1 MGGFIIMVLKRSTL
15 AGGSSSSGAVGN
27 DFLINTGT
35 SGNTTVT
42 LSKEFPAGDY
52 VIVSSLG
59 DTSYDIYL
67 VATDGSAAGS
77 VNSTTAQ
84 TTVTAT
90 KAFTTVVVYGTSNN
104 DTFNFTFKYVFAPSA
119 DSSSLTS
126 VGPRITSLSTS
137 TLAKA
142 NDTTNVSGKNFASDV
157 AVTFTGSD
165 GVARNAKS
173 VVRNS
178 ATSLTVT
185 RPDDMPNSYQ
195 PYTMTVS
202 NPGIASPTSTNLH
215 KIGSIGAGSVPVW
228 TTSAGDLST
237 IFVKGSAYSH
247 TIAATD
253 ADAGSAITYSIV
265 SGALPTGISL
275 NSSTG
280 ALTGTSS
287 SSFGVYNFTVRATDA
302 GGNYVDRAFAIQN
315 FVSVDS
321 DTFDRSTSGNL
332 GSTSNKAT
340 VWTNVRGTWSAN
352 GSQATS
358 GDSAGTNAIATV
370 TAATTNIS
378 NLQVDTLGTGGVGP
392 AFWVTDS
399 GSWWATT
406 TWHSTSSGTTTGCT
420 GGYSGLYEGSCPSM
434 CNQCN
439 GCDTSVSRYY
449 VMVTC
454 NDGQDYGETLR
465 TGCTASAATIANWC
479 SYAGGGYSNGCRG
492 PYTFYSCPTTAQTVA
507 YTNYNSNFRLV
518 NSSGVQVN
526 TQYNTNG
533 SSYSSAGSLA
543 VSTVGDVITYSVYS
557 GANKSGLL
565 HSGTYTATGATKGR
579 GVGVYKG
586 DGGSNQGSS
595 VDNFSVTVI

>member
-1 MGGFIIMVLKRSTL
+1 MALKRSTL
-15 AGGSSSSGAVGN
+15 SSSSSSTGAVGN

-42 LSKEFPAGDY
+42 LSKDFPAGDY

-67 VATDGSAAGS
+67 VASDGSAAGS

-84 TTVTAT
+84 TTITAS
-90 KAFTTVVVYGTSNN
+90 KAFNTAVIYGTSNN

-119 DSSSLTS
+119 DSTSLVS
-126 VGPRITSLSTS
+126 VGPRIVSLSTS
-137 TLAKA
+137 TLAKV
-142 NDTTNVSGKNFASDV
+142 NDTTTVTGKNFASNV
-157 AVTFTGSD
+157 TVTFTGSD
-165 GVARNAKS
+165 NVARNAKT

-195 PYTMTVS
+195 PYTMTVA
-202 NPGIASPTSTNLH
+202 NPGISSPTSTNLN
-215 KIGSIGAGSVPVW
+215 KLGNIGAGSIPVW

-237 IFVKGSAYSH
+237 IFVKDSAYSH
-247 TIAATD
+247 TVAATD
-253 ADAGSAITYSIV
+253 ADAGSAITYSVV

-275 NSSTG
+275 NTSTG
-280 ALTGTSS
+280 AITGTSS
-287 SSFGVYNFTVRATDA
+287 SSFGLYSFTVRATDA
-302 GGNYVDRAFAIQN
+302 GGNYVDRAFNIQN
-315 FVSVDS
+315 FVSVDT
-321 DTFDRSTSGNL
+321 DNFNRSTSGNL

-340 VWTNVRGTWSAN
+340 VWTNVQGTWSAN

-358 GDSAGTNAIATV
+358 GDSVGTNAIATV

-378 NLQVDTLGTGGVGP
+378 NLQVDTLNTGGVGT
-392 AFWVTDS
+392 AFWVS
-399 GSWWATT
+399 GAGSWYATT
-406 TWHSTSSGTTTGCT
+406 TWYSTNSGTTSACNGPASGANA
-420 GGYSGLYEGSCPSM
+420 GGYNATCCSGHYTEARYLLTVNCCDGTNLGQYARLSPGSVPSGAINI
-434 CNQCN
+434 CNN
-439 GCDTSVSRYY
+439 NY
-449 VMVTC
+449 
-454 NDGQDYGETLR
+454 
-465 TGCTASAATIANWC
+465 
-479 SYAGGGYSNGCRG
+479 GGYCG
-492 PYTFYSCPTTAQTVA
+492 YSDDGNTTYYYCSTTTTTSSF
-507 YTNYNSNFRLV
+507 TNYNSNFRLV
-518 NSSGVQVN
+518 NNSGVLVN
-526 TQYNTNG
+526 TQYNTNQ

-543 VSTVGDVITYSVYS
+543 VSTVGDVISYSVYS

>member
-1 MGGFIIMVLKRSTL
+1 MALKRSTL
-15 AGGSSSSGAVGN
+15 TSSSSSSGAVGN

-42 LSKEFPAGDY
+42 LSKDFPAGDY
-52 VIVSSLG
+52 VILSSLG

-67 VATDGSAAGS
+67 VASDGSAAGS

-84 TTVTAT
+84 TTITAT
-90 KAFTTVVVYGTSNN
+90 KSFNTAVIYGTSNN
-104 DTFNFTFKYVFAPSA
+104 DTFNFTFKYVFSPSS
-119 DSSSLTS
+119 DNTSFVS
-126 VGPRITSLSTS
+126 VGPRVTSLSTA
-137 TLAKA
+137 TLAKV
-142 NDTTNVSGKNFASDV
+142 NDTTTVTGKNFASNV
-157 AVTFTGSD
+157 TVTFTGSD
-165 GVARNAKS
+165 NVVRNAKT

-195 PYTMTVS
+195 PYTMTVA
-202 NPGIASPTSTNLH
+202 NPGISSPTSTNLN
-215 KIGSIGAGSVPVW
+215 KLGSISAGSIPVW

-237 IFVKGSAYSH
+237 IFVKDSAYSH
-247 TIAATD
+247 TVAATD
-253 ADAGSAITYSIV
+253 ADAGSSITYSVV

-275 NSSTG
+275 NASTG
-280 ALTGTSS
+280 AITGTSS
-287 SSFGVYNFTVRATDA
+287 SSFGVYNFTIRATDA
-302 GGNYVDRAFAIQN
+302 GGNFVDRAFAIQN
-315 FVSVDS
+315 FVSVDT
-321 DTFDRSTSGNL
+321 DNFNRSTSGNL

-340 VWTNVRGTWSAN
+340 VWTNVQGTWSAN

-358 GDSAGTNAIATV
+358 GDSTGTNAIATV

-378 NLQVDTLGTGGVGP
+378 NLQVDTLNTGGVGL
-392 AFWVTDS
+392 AFWVS
-399 GSWWATT
+399 GAGSWYAIT
-406 TWHSTSSGTTTGCT
+406 TWHSTSSGTTTSCT
-420 GGYSGLYEGSCPSM
+420 GGDPGVQSGGYPASCCSGHYTQNRYDVELYCNNGEYYVLSRLSCSISATVINNFCSGSGGGAGSCSGPS
-434 CNQCN
+434 
-439 GCDTSVSRYY
+439 
-449 VMVTC
+449 
-454 NDGQDYGETLR
+454 
-465 TGCTASAATIANWC
+465 
-479 SYAGGGYSNGCRG
+479 
-492 PYTFYSCPTTAQTVA
+492 TFYGCSTTNVTSSF
-507 YTNYNSNFRLV
+507 TNYNSNFRLV
-518 NSSGVQVN
+518 NNAGVQVN
-526 TQYNTNG
+526 TQYNTNS

>member
-1 MGGFIIMVLKRSTL
+1 MALKRSTL
-15 AGGSSSSGAVGN
+15 SSSSSSTGAVGN

-42 LSKEFPAGDY
+42 LSKDFPAGDY

-67 VATDGSAAGS
+67 VASDGTAAGS

-84 TTVTAT
+84 TTITASKT
-90 KAFTTVVVYGTSNN
+90 FNTAVIYGTSNN

-119 DSSSLTS
+119 DSTSLVS
-126 VGPRITSLSTS
+126 VGPRIVSLSTS
-137 TLAKA
+137 TLAKVD
-142 NDTTNVSGKNFASDV
+142 DTTTVTGKNFASN
-157 AVTFTGSD
+157 ATVTFTGSD
-165 GVARNAKS
+165 NVARNAKT

-178 ATSLTVT
+178 STSLTVT

-195 PYTMTVS
+195 PYTMTVA
-202 NPGIASPTSTNLH
+202 NPGISSPTSTNLN
-215 KIGSIGAGSVPVW
+215 KLGSISAGSIPVW

-287 SSFGVYNFTVRATDA
+287 SSFGLYSFTIRATDA
-302 GGNYVDRAFAIQN
+302 GGNYVDRAFNIQN
-315 FVSVDS
+315 FVSVDT

-340 VWTNVRGTWSAN
+340 VWTNVQGTWSAN

-358 GDSAGTNAIATV
+358 GDSVGTNAIATV

-378 NLQVDTLGTGGVGP
+378 NLQVDTLNTGGVGT
-392 AFWVTDS
+392 AFWVTS
-399 GSWWATT
+399 AGSWYATT
-406 TWHSTSSGTTTGCT
+406 TWYSTSASSTTGCT
-420 GGYSGLYEGSCPSM
+420 GGASGNYEGSCPAI
-434 CNQCN
+434 CNACS
-439 GCDTSVSRYY
+439 GCPTVVSRYY
-449 VMVTC
+449 VMVVC
-454 NDGQDYGETLR
+454 NDGQEYGETLR
-465 TGCTASAATIANWC
+465 TGCSAAASTISNWC
-479 SYAGGGYSNGCRG
+479 SYAGGGYSGNCRG
-492 PYTFYSCPTTAQTVA
+492 PYNFYSCSTTSQTISS
-507 YTNYNSNFRLV
+507 TNYNSNFRLV
-518 NSSGVQVN
+518 NNAGVLVN
-526 TQYNTNG
+526 TQYNTNQ

>member
-1 MGGFIIMVLKRSTL
+1 MGGYLTMALKRSTL
-15 AGGSSSSGAVGN
+15 TSSSSSSGAVGN

-42 LSKEFPAGDY
+42 LSKDFPAGDY

-67 VATDGSAAGS
+67 VASDGSAAGS

-84 TTVTAT
+84 TTITAT
-90 KAFTTVVVYGTSNN
+90 KAFNTAVIYGTSNN

-119 DSSSLTS
+119 DSTSLVS
-126 VGPRITSLSTS
+126 VGPRVVSLSTS
-137 TLAKA
+137 TLAKVD
-142 NDTTNVSGKNFASDV
+142 DTTTVTGKNFASNV

-165 GVARNAKS
+165 NVARNAKS

-202 NPGIASPTSTNLH
+202 NPGISSPTSTNLH

-237 IFVKGSAYSH
+237 IFVKDSAYSH
-247 TIAATD
+247 TVAATD

-275 NSSTG
+275 NASTG
-280 ALTGTSS
+280 AITGTSS
-287 SSFGVYNFTVRATDA
+287 SSFGVYSFTIRATDA
-302 GGNYVDRAFAIQN
+302 GGNFVDREFNIQN
-315 FVSVDS
+315 FVST
-321 DTFDRSTSGNL
+321 DTDNFNRSTSGNL

-358 GDSAGTNAIATV
+358 GDSVGTNAIATV

-378 NLQVDTLGTGGVGP
+378 NLQVDTLNTGGVGP
-392 AFWVTDS
+392 AFWVS
-399 GSWWATT
+399 GAGSWWSAT
-406 TWHSTSSGTTTGCT
+406 TWHSTSSGTTSSCT
-420 GGYSGLYEGSCPSM
+420 GPASGAHSGGYASTCCGGQYTETRYLLTVNCCDGTSLGPYARLSQGSVPAGAI
-434 CNQCN
+434 N
-439 GCDTSVSRYY
+439 
-449 VMVTC
+449 TC
-454 NDGQDYGETLR
+454 NNNFGGY
-465 TGCTASAATIANWC
+465 C
-479 SYAGGGYSNGCRG
+479 SYSDDG
-492 PYTFYSCPTTAQTVA
+492 TDVFYYCSTTTATSS
-507 YTNYNSNFRLV
+507 YTNYTSNFRLV
-518 NSSGVQVN
+518 NNAGVQVN
-526 TQYNTNG
+526 TQYNTNT
-533 SSYSSAGSLA
+533 SSYSSAGSIA
-543 VSTVGDVITYSVYS
+543 VSTVGDVISYSVYS
-557 GANKSGLL
+557 SANKSGLL

>member
-1 MGGFIIMVLKRSTL
+1 MGIQQIP
-15 AGGSSSSGAVGN
+15 AASSSSGTSAAVGN

-42 LSKEFPAGDY
+42 LSKDFPAGDY

-67 VATDGSAAGS
+67 VTSDGSAAGS

-84 TTVTAT
+84 TTITASQ
-90 KAFTTVVVYGTSNN
+90 AFNTAVIYGTSNN

-119 DSSSLTS
+119 DSTSLVS
-126 VGPRITSLSTS
+126 VGPRIVSLSTS

-142 NDTTNVSGKNFASDV
+142 DDTTTVTGKNFASD
-157 AVTFTGSD
+157 ATVTFTGSD
-165 GVARNAKS
+165 NVARNAKT

-178 ATSLTVT
+178 STSLTVT

-195 PYTMTVS
+195 PYTMAVA
-202 NPGIASPTSTNLH
+202 NPGISSPTSTNLN
-215 KIGSIGAGSVPVW
+215 KLGSISAGSIPVW

-237 IFVKGSAYSH
+237 IFVKDSAYSH
-247 TIAATD
+247 TVAATD
-253 ADAGSAITYSIV
+253 ADAGSAITYSV
-265 SGALPTGISL
+265 ASGALPTGISL
-275 NSSTG
+275 NASTG
-280 ALTGTSS
+280 AITGTSS
-287 SSFGVYNFTVRATDA
+287 SSFGAYPFTIRATDA
-302 GGNYVDRAFAIQN
+302 GGNFVDRAFTIQN
-315 FVSVDS
+315 LVSVDT

-340 VWTNVRGTWSAN
+340 VWTNIQGTWSAN

-358 GDSAGTNAIATV
+358 GDSTGTNAIATV

-378 NLQVDTLGTGGVGP
+378 NLQVDTLNTGGVGLS
-392 AFWVTDS
+392 FWVTS
-399 GSWWATT
+399 AGSWYATT
-406 TWHSTSSGTTTGCT
+406 TYYSTTSSSAQSCT
-420 GGYSGLYEGSCPSM
+420 GGSSGLTAGGYSASCCGGQTTSARYEVEM
-434 CNQCN
+434 
-439 GCDTSVSRYY
+439 
-449 VMVTC
+449 MC
-454 NDGQDYGETLR
+454 NDGNGPYYFLR
-465 TGCTASAATIANWC
+465 TGCTTTSSQKTSLC
-479 SYAGGGYSNGCRG
+479 GSVGGYDTGNCTG
-492 PYTFYSCPTTAQTVA
+492 PVTYYSCTSTYVTVST
-507 YTNYNSNFRLV
+507 TNYNSNFRLV
-518 NSSGVQVN
+518 NNTGVLVN
-526 TQYNTNG
+526 TQYNTNS

-543 VSTVGDVITYSVYS
+543 VSTAGDVITYSVYS
-557 GANKSGLL
+557 NANKSGLL

>member
-1 MGGFIIMVLKRSTL
+1 MVLKRSTL
-15 AGGSSSSGAVGN
+15 SAGSSSSTAVGN

-52 VIVSSLG
+52 VVVSSLG

-67 VATDGSAAGS
+67 VASDGSSAGS

-90 KAFTTVVVYGTSNN
+90 KAFNTVVIYGTSNN
-104 DTFNFTFKYVFAPSA
+104 DTFNFTFKFVFSPST
-119 DSSSLTS
+119 DNTSLVS

-137 TLAKA
+137 TLAKI
-142 NDTTNVSGKNFASDV
+142 NDTTTVIGKNFASNV

-165 GVARNAKS
+165 NVARNAKT

-185 RPDDMPNSYQ
+185 RPDDMPNSFQ

-202 NPGIASPTSTNLH
+202 NPGISSPTSTNLNR
-215 KIGSIGAGSVPVW
+215 IGSIGAGSVPVW

-237 IFVKGSAYSH
+237 IFVKDSAYSH

-253 ADAGSAITYSIV
+253 ADAGSAITYSVV

-280 ALTGTSS
+280 AITGTSS
-287 SSFGVYNFTVRATDA
+287 SSFGAYNFTVRATDA
-302 GGNYVDRAFAIQN
+302 GGNFVDRAFAIQN
-315 FVSVDS
+315 FVST
-321 DTFDRSTSGNL
+321 DTDNFNRSTSGNL

-340 VWTNVRGTWSAN
+340 VWTNVRGTWTAN

-358 GDSAGTNAIATV
+358 GDSVATNAIATV
-370 TAATTNIS
+370 TGATTNIS

-392 AFWVTDS
+392 AFWVTDAN
-399 GSWWATT
+399 SWWAATT
-406 TWHSTSSGTTTGCT
+406 SYSTSSGTSSACNGPASGLTS
-420 GGYSGLYEGSCPSM
+420 GGYASNCCSGQATETRYLVTVYC
-434 CNQCN
+434 
-439 GCDTSVSRYY
+439 CDGTS
-449 VMVTC
+449 
-454 NDGQDYGETLR
+454 L
-465 TGCTASAATIANWC
+465 
-479 SYAGGGYSNGCRG
+479 G
-492 PYTFYSCPTTAQTVA
+492 PYARTSPGSVPQGGINICSSNYSGYCGFSDDGSQVYYSCSTTTTTTSF
-507 YTNYNSNFRLV
+507 TNYNSNFRLV
-518 NSSGVQVN
+518 NNSGVLVN
-526 TQYNTNG
+526 TQYNTNQ
-533 SSYSSAGSLA
+533 SSYSSAGSIA

-557 GANKSGLL
+557 GANKSGLI

-579 GVGVYKG
+579 GLGVYKG

-595 VDNFSVTVI
+595 VDNFSLTVI

>member
-1 MGGFIIMVLKRSTL
+1 MGGYLTMALKRSTL
-15 AGGSSSSGAVGN
+15 TSSSSSSGAVGN

-42 LSKEFPAGDY
+42 LSKDFPAGDY

-67 VATDGSAAGS
+67 VASDGSAAGS

-84 TTVTAT
+84 TTITAT
-90 KAFTTVVVYGTSNN
+90 KAFNTAVIYGTSNN

-119 DSSSLTS
+119 DSTSLVS
-126 VGPRITSLSTS
+126 VGPRVVSLSTS
-137 TLAKA
+137 TLAKVD
-142 NDTTNVSGKNFASDV
+142 DTTTVTGKNFASNV

-165 GVARNAKS
+165 NVARNAKS

-202 NPGIASPTSTNLH
+202 NPGISSPTSTNLH

-237 IFVKGSAYSH
+237 IFVKDSAYSH
-247 TIAATD
+247 TVAATD
-253 ADAGSAITYSIV
+253 ADAGSAITYSVV
-265 SGALPTGISL
+265 SGALPSGISL
-275 NSSTG
+275 NASTG
-280 ALTGTSS
+280 AITGTSS
-287 SSFGVYNFTVRATDA
+287 SSFGVYSFTIRATDA
-302 GGNYVDRAFAIQN
+302 GGNFVDRAFNIQN
-315 FVSVDS
+315 FVSVDT
-321 DTFDRSTSGNL
+321 DNFNRSTSGNL

-340 VWTNVRGTWSAN
+340 VWTNVQGTWSAN

-358 GDSAGTNAIATV
+358 GDSVGTNAIATV

-378 NLQVDTLGTGGVGP
+378 NLQVDTLNTGGVGP
-392 AFWVTDS
+392 AFWVS
-399 GSWWATT
+399 GAGSWWSSTT
-406 TWHSTSSGTTTGCT
+406 YYSTTSGSNTSCSGPASGLSQ
-420 GGYSGLYEGSCPSM
+420 GGYPSGCCSGHTETQRYIVGL
-434 CNQCN
+434 QCYDEN
-439 GCDTSVSRYY
+439 
-449 VMVTC
+449 
-454 NDGQDYGETLR
+454 YGGPHELTR
-465 TGCTASAATIANWC
+465 TGCTTTSSQKSNIC
-479 SYAGGGYSNGCRG
+479 GPSSGYDAYCNG
-492 PYTFYSCPTTAQTVA
+492 PYTFYSCTTTNATTSF
-507 YTNYNSNFRLV
+507 TNYNSNFRLV
-518 NSSGVQVN
+518 NNSGVVVN
-526 TQYNTNG
+526 TQYNTNQ
-533 SSYSSAGSLA
+533 SSFSTAGSLA
-543 VSTVGDVITYSVYS
+543 ISTLGDVISYSVYS

-565 HSGTYTATGATKGR
+565 HSGTYTASGATKGR

>member
-1 MGGFIIMVLKRSTL
+1 MGIQQIP
-15 AGGSSSSGAVGN
+15 AASSSSGTSASAGN

-42 LSKEFPAGDY
+42 LSKDFPAGDY
-52 VIVSSLG
+52 VVVSSLG

-67 VATDGSAAGS
+67 VASDGSAAGS

-84 TTVTAT
+84 TTITASQ
-90 KAFTTVVVYGTSNN
+90 AFNTAVIYGTSNN

-119 DSSSLTS
+119 DSTSLVS
-126 VGPRITSLSTS
+126 VGPRIVSLSTS
-137 TLAKA
+137 TLAKI
-142 NDTTNVSGKNFASDV
+142 NDTTTVIGKNFASNV

-165 GVARNAKS
+165 NVARNAKS

-195 PYTMTVS
+195 PYTMAVA
-202 NPGIASPTSTNLH
+202 NPGISSPTSTNLH
-215 KIGSIGAGSVPVW
+215 KVGSIGAGSIPVW

-237 IFVKGSAYSH
+237 IFVKDSSYSH

-253 ADAGSAITYSIV
+253 ADAGSAITYSVV

-275 NSSTG
+275 NASTG
-280 ALTGTSS
+280 AITGTSS
-287 SSFGVYNFTVRATDA
+287 SSFGVYSFTIRATDA
-302 GGNYVDRAFAIQN
+302 GGNFVDRAFTIQN
-315 FVSVDS
+315 FVSVDT
-321 DTFDRSTSGNL
+321 DNFNRSTSGNL

-340 VWTNVRGTWSAN
+340 VWTNVRGTWTAN

-358 GDSAGTNAIATV
+358 GDSVGTNAIATV

-378 NLQVDTLGTGGVGP
+378 NLQVDTLNTGGVGP
-392 AFWVTDS
+392 SFWVTDS

-406 TWHSTSSGTTTGCT
+406 TWHSTSSGTSSSCT
-420 GGYSGLYEGSCPSM
+420 GGGSGFQASCSAGCNACGGCPNTTTRYIVYLECPWGDAGGYYSVSTGMSSSTRNSICGEAGGYIRSYEGPFTLYA
-434 CNQCN
+434 
-439 GCDTSVSRYY
+439 CDVTSV
-449 VMVTC
+449 
-454 NDGQDYGETLR
+454 
-465 TGCTASAATIANWC
+465 
-479 SYAGGGYSNGCRG
+479 
-492 PYTFYSCPTTAQTVA
+492 TTSFT
-507 YTNYNSNFRLV
+507 TYNSNFRLV
-518 NSSGVQVN
+518 NNAGVQVN
-526 TQYNTNG
+526 TQYNTNN
-533 SSYSSAGSLA
+533 SSYSSAGSIA

-565 HSGTYTATGATKGR
+565 HSGTYTASGATKGR